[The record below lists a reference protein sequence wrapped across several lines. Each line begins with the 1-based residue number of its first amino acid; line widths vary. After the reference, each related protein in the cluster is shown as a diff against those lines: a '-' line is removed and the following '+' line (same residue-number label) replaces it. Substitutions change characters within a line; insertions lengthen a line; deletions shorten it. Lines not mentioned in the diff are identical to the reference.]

1 MAEKKKGYQLG
12 KRIRGQ
18 GAAAKARGMVAA
30 RRRKRDKRIKFEGY
44 GSAYDR
50 LSGDRSDRP
59 RPATGKG
66 GGWVEGGT
74 IESFNTQVNRKYGGG
89 GSVKKKSDD
98 GTTYARGSGAARPQI
113 FRKNG

>member
-1 MAEKKKGYQLG
+1 MAKKKKGYQSG
-12 KRIRGQ
+12 RTVNPRAAA
-18 GAAAKARGMVAA
+18 AAAKIRNAPKPK
-30 RRRKRDKRIKFEGY
+30 RRIRFEGPDWPRPR
-44 GSAYDR
+44 G
-50 LSGDRSDRP
+50 GDRP
-59 RPATGKG
+59 P

-74 IESFNTQVNRKYGGG
+74 IESFNTQVNRKYGSG

>member
-1 MAEKKKGYQLG
+1 MARGRPKP
-12 KRIRGQ
+12 IRGM
-18 GAAAKARGMVAA
+18 GIIADPDRRGPVGINRGQQEMRRATQA
-30 RRRKRDKRIKFEGY
+30 RRL
-44 GSAYDR
+44 GS
-50 LSGDRSDRP
+50 RSP
-59 RPATGKG
+59 G
-66 GGWVEGGT
+66 GFAEGGT

>member
-1 MAEKKKGYQLG
+1 MARGRPKP
-12 KRIRGQ
+12 IRGMGITADPDRRGPVGINRGQ
-18 GAAAKARGMVAA
+18 QEMRRAKQA
-30 RRRKRDKRIKFEGY
+30 RRL
-44 GSAYDR
+44 GS
-50 LSGDRSDRP
+50 RSP
-59 RPATGKG
+59 G
-66 GGWVEGGT
+66 GFAEGGT

>member
-1 MAEKKKGYQLG
+1 MAKKKEGYQLG
-12 KRIRGQ
+12 RRIGKTGGQ
-18 GAAAKARGMVAA
+18 GAAAKARGMAAA
-30 RRRKRDKRIKFEGY
+30 RRRKRDKRVRFEGPDWPRPR
-44 GSAYDR
+44 GMGR
-50 LSGDRSDRP
+50 GDR
-59 RPATGKG
+59 
-66 GGWVEGGT
+66 GWAEGGT

>member
-1 MAEKKKGYQLG
+1 MAIRKPKP
-12 KRIRGQ
+12 IRGM
-18 GAAAKARGMVAA
+18 GITADPDRRTPRLGGRDAMKARRQATQA
-30 RRRKRDKRIKFEGY
+30 RRL
-44 GSAYDR
+44 GS
-50 LSGDRSDRP
+50 RSP
-59 RPATGKG
+59 G
-66 GGWVEGGT
+66 GFAEGGT

>member
-1 MAEKKKGYQLG
+1 MARRKPKP
-12 KRIRGQ
+12 IRGM
-18 GAAAKARGMVAA
+18 GIIADPDRRDPVGINRGQQEMRRATQA
-30 RRRKRDKRIKFEGY
+30 RRL
-44 GSAYDR
+44 GS
-50 LSGDRSDRP
+50 RSP
-59 RPATGKG
+59 

>member
-1 MAEKKKGYQLG
+1 MARRKPKP
-12 KRIRGQ
+12 IRGMGIIADPDRRGTVGINRGQ
-18 GAAAKARGMVAA
+18 QEMRRAKQA
-30 RRRKRDKRIKFEGY
+30 RRL
-44 GSAYDR
+44 GS
-50 LSGDRSDRP
+50 RSP
-59 RPATGKG
+59 G
-66 GGWVEGGT
+66 GFAEGGT